1 MFRLPVKVLLVIGS
15 LLPAAACETKPG
27 DARGADSTGVILQS
41 PPTPVRFGMLP
52 YGDHTYAIIG
62 AKLGWFEDVGIA
74 LDHRL
79 IKVEEIIPSLRQ
91 GTLDVVST
99 PPGILFA
106 AHDNAP
112 NLVSFVFGDL
122 FQGYAIMAQPNDNVR
137 SYSDFVAEGMAPDAA
152 IRATVQQ
159 MRGKR
164 FAYPTEA
171 AIQPFIDLVLEKG
184 GLSRTDIR
192 AAVLDDP
199 LTVNEMR
206 KRRADFQVGGVPSRL
221 VLQREGF
228 RPILS
233 SVDLARGAAP
243 TPNSPELTSILQ
255 NGWAASKNY
264 YDRNRVTILRLASVN
279 YRIMKFINDYPDSA
293 IALHMPYL
301 SEVSGQQF
309 GPEEGRII
317 YQDLDPFVTFENQ
330 REWFHNP
337 RNPLYYANLNGS
349 ILNSFIAQGIF
360 RNPAPAVETVI
371 YADDVYRELER
382 LKGSA
387 DSIFRVLN
395 RGTTNSSRRLI
406 SEARRQYGFYNYFD
420 AERLA
425 RQVLASR
432 GTRP

>member
-1 MFRLPVKVLLVIGS
+1 
-15 LLPAAACETKPG
+15 
-27 DARGADSTGVILQS
+27 
-41 PPTPVRFGMLP
+41 
-52 YGDHTYAIIG
+52 
-62 AKLGWFEDVGIA
+62 
-74 LDHRL
+74 
-79 IKVEEIIPSLRQ
+79 
-91 GTLDVVST
+91 
-99 PPGILFA
+99 
-106 AHDNAP
+106 
-112 NLVSFVFGDL
+112 
-122 FQGYAIMAQPNDNVR
+122 
-137 SYSDFVAEGMAPDAA
+137 
-152 IRATVQQ
+152 
-159 MRGKR
+159 
-164 FAYPTEA
+164 
-171 AIQPFIDLVLEKG
+171 
-184 GLSRTDIR
+184 
-192 AAVLDDP
+192 
-199 LTVNEMR
+199 
-206 KRRADFQVGGVPSRL
+206 
-221 VLQREGF
+221 
-228 RPILS
+228 
-233 SVDLARGAAP
+233 
-243 TPNSPELTSILQ
+243 
-255 NGWAASKNY
+255 
-264 YDRNRVTILRLASVN
+264 
-279 YRIMKFINDYPDSA
+279 MKFINDYPDSA